1 MAEDVPGG
9 IVGSTLTLCISQ
21 NGAVEK
27 IDAKAKIDAEHRAI
41 KSPQI
46 KSKLSKSEILM
57 LHKL

>member
-9 IVGSTLTLCISQ
+9 IVGPILILCISQ

-27 IDAKAKIDAEHRAI
+27 IDAKAKIDAEYRAI

-46 KSKLSKSEILM
+46 RSNTFKI
-57 LHKL
+57 